1 MRGDIAMAVT
11 ATPLTTIPT
20 RFGLLATPGFA
31 VAMAVM
37 LLNDLVLKATFHN
50 ALTGKLSDFSGVFV
64 FCLFLIACC
73 PRLAWCG
80 CLLGAALFAWW
91 KTPWSAPVISA
102 WNQLGW

>member
-1 MRGDIAMAVT
+1 MAVT

-64 FCLFLIACC
+64 FCLFLIGCC